1 METLFLYLAKSS
13 GLIALFFLSYYFML
27 RKETFFTSNR
37 WFLLAGLFTS
47 ILLPLFFIKRVVW
60 IEQPK
65 IALDNLTL
73 YQPQN
78 RTPIQEVPLAEV
90 IDWAQLLLVGY
101 SIICCVFVI
110 KIIVN
115 LLSLYQLLYKKQIIK
130 CDSFKLID
138 LNENIAPFSF
148 FNYIVFNSQLY
159 TKKELESILMHEKIH
174 SKEKHSVDVL
184 IAKIF
189 CIVFWFNPFMW
200 LYKKAIIQNLEYI
213 ADKKAIHQL
222 EDRKTYQHA
231 LLKVISHQNNLSIT
245 NNFYQSLIKK
255 RIAMLNKNQ
264 SNKSKSWKY
273 ALVVPVLV
281 GFIFLFQIKTI
292 AQELKTNSNTVVE
305 THGGADITFDAT
317 ETDKSLK
324 TLKNV
329 FKEEKITTTISKVKR
344 NSQGEI
350 TGIHIKMKSEDGRKK
365 ELKINQ
371 TNPIDEIFIY
381 TNRMRNGLYDFGIK
395 HLTKE
400 EVANVAN
407 QMHTERAGLHIDFN
421 NQDENEYSLNHDFE
435 LPELPEAPKYP
446 NIPEWKEKPSFPKIP
461 SDVFDNVET
470 TTIFQKGENTPIIV
484 INGRIV
490 SGDVTILNEKER
502 NVLDKAIEKEKKD
515 VEKIIVFNNGE
526 VSILNTSDTPSKR
539 RKDKVEMLRNSRN
552 RLNALYPELMART
565 QQDKEN
571 ARKQIEKAKI
581 KISEETE
588 KAEAEI
594 ARVKSENAKM
604 EEARQEMLQAKKEML
619 QAKAELEAAKAELE
633 KAKANLKTKK

>member
-47 ILLPLFFIKRVVW
+47 VLLPLFFIKRVVW

-78 RTPIQEVPLAEV
+78 RIPIQEVSLAEV
-90 IDWAQLLLVGY
+90 IDWERLLLVGY

-115 LLSLYQLLYKKQIIK
+115 LLSLYQLLYKRQIIK
-130 CDSFKLID
+130 SDNFKLID

-159 TKKELESILMHEKIH
+159 TKEELESILMHEKIH

-184 IAKIF
+184 IAKVF

-231 LLKVISHQNNLSIT
+231 LLKVISHQNSLSIT

-255 RIAMLNKNQ
+255 RIVMLNKNQ

-273 ALVVPVLV
+273 VLILPLLV

-292 AQELKTNSNTVVE
+292 AQELKTNSNSVIE
-305 THGGADITFDAT
+305 THDGADITFDAT

-329 FKEEKITTTISKVKR
+329 FKEEKITTTVSKVKR
-344 NSQGEI
+344 NAQGEI

-371 TNPIDEIFIY
+371 TNPIDKIFIY

-395 HLTKE
+395 HVTKE
-400 EVANVAN
+400 EVASVAN
-407 QMHTERAGLHIDFN
+407 QMHIERAELHHELN
-421 NQDENEYSLNHDFE
+421 NQDENEYSLHYDFE
-435 LPELPEAPKYP
+435 VPKFKELTEFPETDITEFPE
-446 NIPEWKEKPSFPKIP
+446 FP
-461 SDVFDNVET
+461 DH
-470 TTIFQKGENTPIIV
+470 
-484 INGRIV
+484 
-490 SGDVTILNEKER
+490 
-502 NVLDKAIEKEKKD
+502 
-515 VEKIIVFNNGE
+515 VFNNVEKTVVIKKDNEKPIVIINGKVIE
-526 VSILNTSDTPSKR
+526 GDENLLDKKQMEELINSTIIKR
-539 RKDKVEMLRNSRN
+539 NGKKQKIIINGKDIKKISSEAFKNSR
-552 RLNALYPELMART
+552 REFEKIRPEIR
-565 QQDKEN
+565 
-571 ARKQIEKAKI
+571 
-581 KISEETE
+581 
-588 KAEAEI
+588 
-594 ARVKSENAKM
+594 ARVNVELEKVKKELERTATELNDNLEKTAVEASREKSENAKM

-619 QAKAELEAAKAELE
+619 QAKAEMEAAKAELE
-633 KAKANLKTKK
+633 QAKANLKTKK